1 MWADSQRRAHEVHWP
16 DVDRLFTSLP
26 AHLFRQAKLLEYDLA
41 LRYSASGQFREIY
54 RGADQFP
61 ILSIAGWLTDDLGIP
76 VDVDR
81 QDVERRLFLVQL
93 LLAAQAQLLEGIAD
107 SSSFSDERQF
117 ALAEFCTTRIGRE
130 LACLIPAGAPF
141 WDEYDV
147 LATDQLD
154 RRLERRERETGAVLH
169 DEPEAYL
176 HGRWAAPAR
185 IVALA
190 ATSVAGVTDIGPAV
204 GDMLASLANAFQ
216 VRDDVAALHR
226 DLQQGRITYAIAIVA
241 QAADIPLRP
250 APSPDRVL
258 GAMVATR
265 SLTTILQVPAT
276 IVEECQRT
284 ALELGLPTMASY
296 LDAAGAHF
304 AEAAD
309 RVSMAAATRQ
319 APAPPPA
326 PSVAL
331 MLRFEPTVL
340 QALGMAERFLL
351 ADRTFRESWEMHREG
366 MFGAA
371 EVWSRFPAGL
381 IVEILQRWGH
391 DVTSDIDDF
400 LARTV
405 ANGFRYYEHPWS
417 DADADTVG
425 VFLRLRPHATAP
437 DAHAQPT
444 AHILDCLDRLVTPA
458 GGIPV
463 WIADPDATDELRPPL
478 MALGEG
484 CGTVAAHLLLG
495 LAPEAGDRY
504 HRTVRSGA
512 AHLLDRLSSVG
523 AAANVNYPPL
533 YAIGIF
539 CRLLVLLD
547 EGVID
552 GPLAGQVGRA
562 RQKLLADLDMR
573 LPRVTASPQD
583 SALAAIACRAA
594 GQPDHIDSR
603 WLSTILKQ
611 QRADGSWAAE
621 PFAAAPNRGGWV
633 SWYSSATLTSALC
646 YDALAASDGLARRA
660 PVGA

>member
-26 AHLFRQAKLLEYDLA
+26 PHLFRQAKLLEYDLA
-41 LRYSASGQFREIY
+41 LRYSASGQFRDIY
-54 RGADQFP
+54 RGSDQFP
-61 ILSIAGWLTDDLGIP
+61 MLSIAGWLIDDLGMP
-76 VDVDR
+76 VGEDR
-81 QDVERRLFLVQL
+81 EDAEWRLFLVQL
-93 LLAAQAQLLEGIAD
+93 LLAARVQLLEGIGD
-107 SSSFSDERQF
+107 PSSFSDERQF
-117 ALAEFCTTRIGRE
+117 ALAEFCATRIGRE
-130 LACLIPAGAPF
+130 LECLIPAGSPF

-147 LATDQLD
+147 LVTDQLD
-154 RRLERRERETGAVLH
+154 RLLERREREIGAVLH
-169 DEPEAYL
+169 DEPAAYL

-190 ATSVAGVTDIGPAV
+190 ATKVAGATDIGPAV

-226 DLQQGRITYAIAIVA
+226 DLQQGRITYPIAMVA
-241 QAADIPLRP
+241 QAADLPLRP
-250 APSPDRVL
+250 APNPDRVL

-265 SLTTILQVPAT
+265 SLATILQVPAT

-284 ALELGLPTMASY
+284 ARELGLPTMASY
-296 LDAAGAHF
+296 LDAAGARF
-304 AEAAD
+304 AEDAD
-309 RVSMAAATRQ
+309 RVNVAATTR
-319 APAPPPA
+319 PDPPPPA

-331 MLRFEPTVL
+331 MLKFEPTVP

-351 ADRTFRESWEMHREG
+351 ADRTFRESWETHREG

-391 DVTSDIDDF
+391 DVTSDIDEF

-405 ANGFRYYEHPWS
+405 ANAFRYYEHPWS
-417 DADADTVG
+417 DADSDTVG

-437 DAHAQPT
+437 GAHAQPT

-458 GGIPV
+458 RGIPV
-463 WIADPDATDELRPPL
+463 WIADPDATDEARPPL

-495 LAPEAGDRY
+495 LAPEAGVRY
-504 HRTVRSGA
+504 HGTVRSGA

-533 YAIGIF
+533 YATGIF
-539 CRLLVLLD
+539 CRLLVLL
-547 EGVID
+547 EGGAI
-552 GPLAGQVGRA
+552 GGLLAGQVGRA

-573 LPRVTASPQD
+573 LSRVTASPQD

-594 GQPDHIDSR
+594 GQPDRIDSR
-603 WLSTILKQ
+603 WLTTILKQ
-611 QRADGSWAAE
+611 QRADGSWTAE

-660 PVGA
+660 PVSA